1 MLAGTVYSRWRLITR
16 VDEWTTLRNYIEFS
30 IITRVECVGFELSMT
45 CIAIGNFRAAC
56 IMSNAK
62 KSEKD
67 LWENEDMHG
76 HGRRAKAF
84 FSLDLGATV
93 VVGRLAGTYDLRH
106 SIAIL
111 YFASVRGNAV

>member
-1 MLAGTVYSRWRLITR
+1 MEGKPLDNCRALYVCITCLTPGCDVVFVSELARMLAGTVYSRWRLITR

-62 KSEKD
+62 KKRERFMGK
-67 LWENEDMHG
+67 
-76 HGRRAKAF
+76 
-84 FSLDLGATV
+84 
-93 VVGRLAGTYDLRH
+93 
-106 SIAIL
+106 
-111 YFASVRGNAV
+111 

>member
-84 FSLDLGATV
+84 FF
-93 VVGRLAGTYDLRH
+93 
-106 SIAIL
+106 I
-111 YFASVRGNAV
+111 